1 MEPELL
7 VELANQFGKHAV
19 ETQSVE
25 EGLAE
30 AIRLAGR
37 DSVIMV
43 TGSIFVAAAVR
54 DLLVDLTKNHT

>member
-30 AIRLAGR
+30 AIQLAGR

-54 DLLVDLTKNHT
+54 ELVLTQTENHT